1 MIFLLRCNV
10 SVLLFGKC
18 IACIAIHVGVAM
30 ELQMFRPYGA
40 GSVARESLFVVR
52 EKRPHPLPSPDR
64 RGVKQLGDL
73 IAGLK
78 SPLSGEI

>member
-1 MIFLLRCNV
+1 
-10 SVLLFGKC
+10 
-18 IACIAIHVGVAM
+18 M